1 MKTAIFLALV
11 HHPVLDRTGR
21 EVTTAL
27 TNVDVHDLARSART
41 FGLSGV
47 YIVTPVALQQ
57 RMVHEVVEHWTQGDG
72 SSHLRR
78 AEAIARVKP
87 AASVDQVRADIAQR
101 TGRAPVVVVTAA
113 RYAPEGGAEPQS
125 YAHWREVLRQAEQTG
140 EHPQQG
146 PEAQLPEPVLLVFGT
161 GWGLAPSVLA
171 AADVRL
177 APVYRDPLL
186 MAPDEAPYN
195 HLSVRAA
202 VAIILD
208 RLLGDRDP

>member
-57 RMVHEVVEHWTQGDG
+57 RMVDQVVEHWTQGDG

-78 AEAIARVKP
+78 AEAIARVQQ
-87 AASVDQVRADIAQR
+87 AASVEQTKASIAQR

-125 YAHWREVLRQAEQTG
+125 YAHWRALLRQAEATG
-140 EHPQQG
+140 GDHAP
-146 PEAQLPEPVLLVFGT
+146 LLLVFGT

-177 APVYRDPLL
+177 APVHRDPALVQEG
-186 MAPDEAPYN
+186 EAPYN

>member
-57 RMVHEVVEHWTQGDG
+57 RMVEQVVEHWTQGDG

-78 AEAIARVKP
+78 AEAIARVQP
-87 AASVDQVRADIAQR
+87 AASLEQARASIAQR

-125 YAHWREVLRQAEQTG
+125 YAQWRDTLRQAEAHG
-140 EHPQQG
+140 GDHAP
-146 PEAQLPEPVLLVFGT
+146 LLLVFGT

-177 APVYRDPLL
+177 APVYRDPALVQEG
-186 MAPDEAPYN
+186 EAPYN

>member
-27 TNVDVHDLARSART
+27 TNVDIHDLARSART

-87 AASVDQVRADIAQR
+87 AASVEQVRADIAQR

-113 RYAPEGGAEPQS
+113 RYAPEGGAAPQS
-125 YAHWREVLRQAEQTG
+125 YAHWREALRQAEQAG
-140 EHPQQG
+140 DHP
-146 PEAQLPEPVLLVFGT
+146 PLLLVFGT
-161 GWGLAPSVLA
+161 GWGLAASVLA

-177 APVYRDPLL
+177 APVHRDPLL
-186 MAPDEAPYN
+186 MAPGEAPYN

>member
-1 MKTAIFLALV
+1 
-11 HHPVLDRTGR
+11 
-21 EVTTAL
+21 
-27 TNVDVHDLARSART
+27 
-41 FGLSGV
+41 
-47 YIVTPVALQQ
+47 
-57 RMVHEVVEHWTQGDG
+57 
-72 SSHLRR
+72 
-78 AEAIARVKP
+78 
-87 AASVDQVRADIAQR
+87 VDQVRADIAQR

-186 MAPDEAPYN
+186 MAPGEAPYN

>member
-87 AASVDQVRADIAQR
+87 AASVEQVRADIAQR

-125 YAHWREVLRQAEQTG
+125 YAHWREALRQAEQAG
-140 EHPQQG
+140 DHP
-146 PEAQLPEPVLLVFGT
+146 PLLLVFGT

>member
-87 AASVDQVRADIAQR
+87 AASVDKVRADIAQR

-125 YAHWREVLRQAEQTG
+125 YAHWREALRQAEQAG
-140 EHPQQG
+140 DHP
-146 PEAQLPEPVLLVFGT
+146 PLLLVFGT

>member
-57 RMVHEVVEHWTQGDG
+57 RMVYEVVEHWTQGDG

-125 YAHWREVLRQAEQTG
+125 YAHWREVLRQAEVLGQAENG
-140 EHPQQG
+140 GDHP
-146 PEAQLPEPVLLVFGT
+146 PLLLVFGT

>member
-57 RMVHEVVEHWTQGDG
+57 RMVEQVVEHWTQGDG

-78 AEAIARVKP
+78 AEAIARVQP
-87 AASVDQVRADIAQR
+87 AASVEQARADIAQR

-125 YAHWREVLRQAEQTG
+125 YAHWRNKLRQAEALEASPQG
-140 EHPQQG
+140 GAHSDHP
-146 PEAQLPEPVLLVFGT
+146 PLLLVFGT

-177 APVYRDPLL
+177 APVHRDPALVEEG
-186 MAPDEAPYN
+186 EAPYN

>member
-41 FGLSGV
+41 FGLSGM

-125 YAHWREVLRQAEQTG
+125 YAHWREVLRQAEQAG
-140 EHPQQG
+140 DHP
-146 PEAQLPEPVLLVFGT
+146 PLLLVFGT

>member
-87 AASVDQVRADIAQR
+87 AASVEQAQADIAQR

-125 YAHWREVLRQAEQTG
+125 YAHWREVLRQAEVLGQAENG
-140 EHPQQG
+140 GDHP
-146 PEAQLPEPVLLVFGT
+146 PLLLVFGT

-177 APVYRDPLL
+177 APVHRDPEL
-186 MAPDEAPYN
+186 MAPGEAPYN

>member
-57 RMVHEVVEHWTQGDG
+57 RMVDQVVEHWTQGDG

-78 AEAIARVKP
+78 AEAIARVQQ
-87 AASVDQVRADIAQR
+87 AASVEQAKASIAQR

-125 YAHWREVLRQAEQTG
+125 YAHWRSKLRQAEATGGDQT
-140 EHPQQG
+140 P
-146 PEAQLPEPVLLVFGT
+146 LLLVFGT

-177 APVYRDPLL
+177 APVHRDPALVQEG
-186 MAPDEAPYN
+186 EAPYN

>member
-57 RMVHEVVEHWTQGDG
+57 RMVEEVVEHWTQGDG

-78 AEAIARVKP
+78 AEAIARVKQ
-87 AASVDQVRADIAQR
+87 AASLEQAKADIAQR

-113 RYAPEGGAEPQS
+113 RYAPEGASEPQS
-125 YAHWREVLRQAEQTG
+125 YALWRDRLRQG
-140 EHPQQG
+140 EALVGEVSGNAP
-146 PEAQLPEPVLLVFGT
+146 LLLVFGT

-177 APVYRDPLL
+177 APIYRDPTLVQEG
-186 MAPDEAPYN
+186 EAPYN

>member
-125 YAHWREVLRQAEQTG
+125 YAHWREALRQAEQAG
-140 EHPQQG
+140 DHP
-146 PEAQLPEPVLLVFGT
+146 PLLLVFGT

>member
-1 MKTAIFLALV
+1 MKTGIFLALV

-87 AASVDQVRADIAQR
+87 AASVEQARADIAQR

-113 RYAPEGGAEPQS
+113 RCAPEGGAEPQS
-125 YAHWREVLRQAEQTG
+125 YAHWREVLRQAEQSG
-140 EHPQQG
+140 DHP
-146 PEAQLPEPVLLVFGT
+146 PLLLVFGT

-177 APVYRDPLL
+177 APVHRDPAL
-186 MAPDEAPYN
+186 MAPGEAPYN